1 MVAQAGQSGAG
12 RKFEV
17 PVGADVKLVTNA
29 DARADER
36 TFVIVG
42 LQPLE
47 YLVADE
53 RKLEAADLE
62 LAADGVHPEKEAR
75 ILLGHPVTVLGADEP
90 MLDLIVRTDGP
101 GVVVGRESQ
110 RGMLPDGHLG
120 PDIRSRGSPVKQIGL
135 HSHLLRRRSGPAAHG
150 QKKRRKD
157 LLIHIHRHTN

>member
-17 PVGADVKLVTNA
+17 PVGADVKLVTDA
-29 DARADER
+29 DACADER

-75 ILLGHPVTVLGADEP
+75 VLLGHPVAVLGADEP
-90 MLDLIVRTDGP
+90 MLDFIVRTDGP
-101 GVVVGRESQ
+101 GVIVG
-110 RGMLPDGHLG
+110 
-120 PDIRSRGSPVKQIGL
+120 
-135 HSHLLRRRSGPAAHG
+135 
-150 QKKRRKD
+150 
-157 LLIHIHRHTN
+157 